1 MTFDGKLVDLA
12 MFFFLSIKNHHISTA
27 AAWNRWIPSTMVS
40 LTFIWPGVVWLKI
53 QPLSA
58 GGVSYELAPWGMFC
72 HRWIRRPERRWKWE
86 QPLLWNVQH
95 RHGIPGVMQPFT
107 TAWYQVSSLLACGIP
122 VNSPWIQSPSSPRS
136 FWLRL
141 DSVMLL
147 ARNTATRNQIAK
159 SGLQW
164 KDWDVKMK
172 MMDRKWM
179 KMKESWGFAYW
190 LCMTP
195 SDFQRLPIW
204 PLTAVGP
211 MVQPLSVSRIA
222 TQSVGVS
229 RRSEKES
236 RGRR

>member
-1 MTFDGKLVDLA
+1 M
-12 MFFFLSIKNHHISTA
+12 
-27 AAWNRWIPSTMVS
+27 
-40 LTFIWPGVVWLKI
+40 WLKI

-95 RHGIPGVMQPFT
+95 RHGIPGDMQPFT

-136 FWLRL
+136 FWLRFG
-141 DSVMLL
+141 D
-147 ARNTATRNQIAK
+147 AK
-159 SGLQW
+159 VAFSERLGCE
-164 KDWDVKMK
+164 MK

-179 KMKESWGFAYW
+179 KWRKAEALPYW
-190 LCMTP
+190 LGMTP

-222 TQSVGVS
+222 TQSVGSVTTFRKREPGKAVKVPCALIELYFTPIPPKTTDHPPYS
-229 RRSEKES
+229 PFST
-236 RGRR
+236 